1 MGPGG
6 KDRAGQHQQQHEAGE
21 LLGIDIAAHAEAAYL
36 TDEEPV
42 ELGSRQR
49 AMP

>member
-6 KDRAGQHQQQHEAGE
+6 KDRAGQHEAGE